1 MSLRYAALLLLV
13 LQLSAAPALA
23 DVDRIV
29 VTKAER
35 KLRLFDGETLVRAYD
50 IHLGSAPEGR
60 KQVEGD
66 GRTPEGLYRISGRNP
81 ASSYTL
87 SLRISYPEPWD
98 LAAAMKR
105 GLSPGGDIMIHGQPN
120 ALPDGVTLPWDWT
133 AGCIAV
139 SNDAIR
145 EIWSLVPDGTTIE
158 IRP

>member
-1 MSLRYAALLLLV
+1 MSRRYAALLSLL
-13 LQLSAAPALA
+13 LLSASPALA

-35 KLRLFDGETLVRAYD
+35 KLRLFDGGTLVREYD
-50 IHLGSAPEGR
+50 IRLGSAPEGR

-66 GRTPEGLYRISGRNP
+66 GRTPEGLYRISGRNA
-81 ASSYTL
+81 ASAYTL

-98 LAAAMKR
+98 LAAAVKR
-105 GLSPGGDIMIHGQPN
+105 GLSPGGDIMIHGQPD
-120 ALPDGVTLPWDWT
+120 ALPDFVTLPWDWT

-145 EIWSLVPDGTTIE
+145 EIWSLAPDGTAIE

>member
-1 MSLRYAALLLLV
+1 MRRAALLFLL
-13 LQLSAAPALA
+13 LLPALPALA
-23 DVDRIV
+23 DVDRIL

-35 KLRLFDGETLVRAYD
+35 KLRLYDDETLLRTYD

-66 GRTPEGLYRISGRNP
+66 GRTPEGLYRISGRNA
-81 ASSYTL
+81 ASAYTL

-98 LAAAMKR
+98 LAAAVKR

-120 ALPDGVTLPWDWT
+120 ALPDAITLPWDWT

-145 EIWSLVPDGTTIE
+145 EIWSLVPDGTLIE

>member
-1 MSLRYAALLLLV
+1 MSMRYAALSLLML
-13 LQLSAAPALA
+13 LTATPACA
-23 DVDRIV
+23 DVDRIL

-35 KLRLFDGETLVRAYD
+35 KLRLYEGETLVREYD

-66 GRTPEGLYRISGRNP
+66 GRTPEGLYRIEGRNP
-81 ASSYTL
+81 ASAYTL

-98 LAAAMKR
+98 LAAASKR

-120 ALPDGVTLPWDWT
+120 ALPDAVTLPWDWT

-145 EIWSLVPDGTTIE
+145 EIWSLVPDGTPIE

>member
-1 MSLRYAALLLLV
+1 MRRAALLFLL
-13 LQLSAAPALA
+13 LLPALPVLA
-23 DVDRIV
+23 DVDRIL

-35 KLRLFDGETLVRAYD
+35 KLRLYDDETLLRTYD

-66 GRTPEGLYRISGRNP
+66 GRTPEGLYRISGRNA
-81 ASSYTL
+81 ASAYTL

-98 LAAAMKR
+98 LAAAVKR

-120 ALPDGVTLPWDWT
+120 ALPDAITLPWDWT

-145 EIWSLVPDGTTIE
+145 EIWSLVPDGTLIE